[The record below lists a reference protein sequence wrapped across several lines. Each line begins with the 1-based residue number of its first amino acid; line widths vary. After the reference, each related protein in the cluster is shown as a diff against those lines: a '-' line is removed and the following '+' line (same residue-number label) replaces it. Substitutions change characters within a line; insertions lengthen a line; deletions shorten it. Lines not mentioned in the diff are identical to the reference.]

1 MNEPILLDQRNSVNL
16 AFSKQA
22 THYDADDQ
30 SNFILTDLRQ
40 QVYEHVQK
48 FIKPQS
54 RILELNA
61 GTGIDASHFVE
72 LGHRVHAT
80 DLSEGM
86 IKQIQQ
92 KIEENRWKEK
102 LTCQMLSYDQL
113 NLVHGKFD
121 YVFSNFGGLNCI
133 QDLGLVTRSLPELL
147 NKGAY
152 VTWVVMPPV
161 CPWELAGVFK
171 GRFSKSFRR
180 YNSNG
185 VTSHLEGHY
194 FKTYYHSLNA
204 IRKIFGPSF
213 QFIKSEALAVIS
225 PPPHRGDLPVKHGQ
239 LYRLLRS
246 LDQTVRHIFPF
257 NRWGDHIIL
266 TFRFSGETER

>member
-1 MNEPILLDQRNSVNL
+1 MNEQVVPDQRDSVNK

-22 THYDADDQ
+22 LYYDANDQ
-30 SNFILTDLRQ
+30 SNCVLTDLRQ

-48 FIKPQS
+48 FIKPES
-54 RILELNA
+54 HILELNA
-61 GTGIDASHFVE
+61 GTGIDALHFVE

-86 IKQIQQ
+86 IKQIQK
-92 KIEENRWKEK
+92 KIQENRWEEK
-102 LTCQMLSYDQL
+102 LTYQKLSYDQL
-113 NLVHGKFD
+113 DLVSGKFD

-133 QDLGLVTRSLPELL
+133 QDLGLVTRSLPGLL

-152 VTWVVMPPV
+152 LTWVVMPPV

-171 GRFSKSFRR
+171 GRISKSFRR
-180 YNSNG
+180 CNSNG

-204 IRKIFGPSF
+204 IRKTLEPSF

-225 PPPHRGDLPVKHGQ
+225 PPPHRGDIPEKHGQ
-239 LYRLLRS
+239 LYRVLRR

-257 NRWGDHIIL
+257 NRWGDHVIL
-266 TFRFSGETER
+266 TFRFSG

>member
-1 MNEPILLDQRNSVNL
+1 MDEQSVLVQRDSVNR

-22 THYDADDQ
+22 RHYDVDDQ
-30 SNFILTDLRQ
+30 SNYILTDLRQ
-40 QVYEHVQK
+40 QVYGHVQK
-48 FIKPQS
+48 FIKHES

-92 KIEENRWKEK
+92 KIQERGWEEKF
-102 LTCQMLSYDQL
+102 TCQMLSYDQL
-113 NLVHGKFD
+113 DLVNGKFD

-133 QDLGLVTRSLPELL
+133 QDLALVTRSLPALL

-152 VTWVVMPPV
+152 LTWVVMPPV

-171 GRFSKSFRR
+171 GRISRSLRR
-180 YNSNG
+180 FNRNG
-185 VTSHLEGHY
+185 VISHLEGHY

-204 IRKIFGPSF
+204 IKKTFGPSF
-213 QFIKSEALAVIS
+213 QFIKSEALAAIS
-225 PPPHRGDLPVKHGQ
+225 PPPHRGDIPVKHEQ
-239 LYRLLRS
+239 LYKVLRR

-266 TFRFSGETER
+266 TFRFSG